1 MHGGLRIGAA
11 TLSGLL
17 AVLAALALTAALGA
31 NAEAAAATEMSQ
43 TFTTSGEHAFTVPAG
58 VDGLQVTLVGGHGGT
73 GDGGPPGGA
82 GATIAATLAVTPG
95 ATLYAVVAS
104 NGEPAIGPDDAG
116 GTGGGAE
123 GGSRVFVFASSAG
136 GGGGGGAS
144 DVRTCSAA
152 SVPEQ
157 CSPSGSLGSRLIVA
171 GGGGGG
177 GGYGLEPT
185 TTAGGV
191 GGSADQGGTVGANDL
206 RGDAGGSGGQRGT
219 TSAGGAGGTPSAECT
234 APQEPGCAG
243 TGQLGQGGVGGSAV
257 GGGGGGGGGGIFGGG
272 GGGGGAFS
280 SAGAAPNLTL
290 ANGGGGGGGGGS
302 SGVPAG
308 ASGVSGVSLIPTAEG
323 AQPAV
328 TFAWTP
334 APPTVQTG
342 AASGVSATTAT
353 LNGTV
358 DPNEWQVTGCE
369 FTIAPAPQGGTTFPC
384 AQQLGA
390 GAAPLAV
397 SATATGLSP
406 ATTYTVTLTAASAQG
421 ASGGAPIAFTT
432 PPASLGAG
440 PPGAGTS
447 QTLTV
452 TDLRLAPARFR
463 RGRHA
468 VSIARRKAKTLPN
481 ATTISFGLSAA
492 ASVRLGFEARQAGVI
507 AGGKCVAA
515 SKSRHRGKRCVRY
528 VGISGGVV
536 LPASAGS
543 DRIAFDGVLSGGKR
557 LSPGSYRLSLTATAG
572 PNSARAAQQP
582 AFTLLS

>member
-1 MHGGLRIGAA
+1 MVREPVRRGLVMR
-11 TLSGLL
+11 GLL
-17 AVLAALALTAALGA
+17 GVLAALGLATALGLL
-31 NAEAAAATEMSQ
+31 AEAAAATGMSQ

-58 VDGLQVTLVGGHGGT
+58 VDSLQVTLVGGDGGT

-104 NGEPAIGPDDAG
+104 NGEPAIGLDDAG
-116 GTGGGAE
+116 GAGGGAE
-123 GGSRVFVFASSAG
+123 GGSRDFLFASAAG

-152 SVPEQ
+152 SIPEQ
-157 CSPSGSLGSRLIVA
+157 CSTSGSLDSRLIVA

-177 GGYGLEPT
+177 GGYGLEPS

-191 GGSADQGGTVGANDL
+191 GGSADQGGAAGADDV

-234 APQEPGCAG
+234 EPQEPGCAG

-280 SAGAAPNLTL
+280 SAGTAPNLIL

-302 SGVPAG
+302 SGVPTG

-328 TFAWTP
+328 TFTWTP

-342 AASGVSATTAT
+342 APSDVSTTTAT

-358 DPNEWQVTGCE
+358 DPNEWQVTGCD
-369 FTIAPAPQGGTTFPC
+369 FTIAPASLGGATFPC

-397 SATATGLSP
+397 SATAAGLSP
-406 ATTYTVTLTAASAQG
+406 ATTYTVTLAATSAQG
-421 ASGGAPIAFTT
+421 SSSAAPITFTT
-432 PPASLGAG
+432 PAAVPGTG
-440 PPGAGTS
+440 PSGTGS
-447 QTLTV
+447 PQALAV
-452 TDLRLAPARFR
+452 TNLRIAPARFR
-463 RGRHA
+463 RGRRA
-468 VSIARRKAKTLPN
+468 ASIAKRSAKAPPS

-492 ASVRLGFEARQAGVI
+492 ANVSLGFEARAAGVR
-507 AGGKCVAA
+507 AGRKCVAA
-515 SKSRHRGKRCVRY
+515 AKHRGKGRRCVRY
-528 VGISGGVV
+528 VRVSGGVV
-536 LPASAGS
+536 LPASAGT
-543 DRIAFDGVLSGGKR
+543 DRITFDGVLSGGKR

-572 PNSARAAQQP
+572 PHSARAAQQP
-582 AFTLLS
+582 TFTLLS

>member
-1 MHGGLRIGAA
+1 MHGGLRIGAT
-11 TLSGLL
+11 TLRGLL
-17 AVLAALALTAALGA
+17 VVLAALGLSAVLGLL
-31 NAEAAAATEMSQ
+31 AEAAAATEMSQ

-58 VDGLQVTLVGGHGGT
+58 VDSLQVTLVGGHGGT

-104 NGEPAIGPDDAG
+104 NGEPAVGFNDAG
-116 GTGGGAE
+116 GTGGGAA
-123 GGSRVFVFASSAG
+123 GGTRVFVFASSAG

-152 SVPEQ
+152 SIPEL
-157 CSPSGSLGSRLIVA
+157 CSSAGSLGSRLIVA

-177 GGYGLEPT
+177 GGYGLEPS

-191 GGSADQGGTVGANDL
+191 GGSADQGGTAGAYDL

-219 TSAGGAGGTPSAECT
+219 TSAGGAEGMPSADCEEASGT
-234 APQEPGCAG
+234 GCAG
-243 TGQLGQGGVGGSAV
+243 TGQLGQGGEGGSAV

-280 SAGAAPNLTL
+280 STGTAPNLTL

-328 TFAWTP
+328 TFTWTP

-342 AASGVSATTAT
+342 APSGVSATAAT

-358 DPNEWQVTGCE
+358 DPNEWQVTGCG
-369 FTIAPAPQGGTTFPC
+369 FTIAPAPQGGATFPC

-397 SATATGLSP
+397 SATAAGLSP
-406 ATTYTVTLTAASAQG
+406 GTTYTVTLAAASTQG
-421 ASGGAPIAFTT
+421 ASGGAPITFTT
-432 PPASLGAG
+432 PPASPGTG
-440 PPGAGTS
+440 PPGTGPSQALSVTS
-447 QTLTV
+447 
-452 TDLRLAPARFR
+452 LRLAPARFR
-463 RGRHA
+463 RGKRRA
-468 VSIARRKAKTLPN
+468 SIAKRKAKALPT
-481 ATTISFGLSAA
+481 ATTVSFELSAA
-492 ASVRLGFEARQAGVI
+492 ASVRLGFEARRTGVS
-507 AGGKCVAA
+507 AGGKCTAA
-515 SKSRHRGKRCVRY
+515 SKSRRKGKRCVRY
-528 VGISGGVV
+528 VAISGGVV
-536 LPASAGS
+536 LSAAAGA
-543 DRIAFDGVLSGGKR
+543 DRIAFDGVLSGGKH

-572 PNSARAAQQP
+572 SASARAAQHP
-582 AFTLLS
+582 TFTLLG